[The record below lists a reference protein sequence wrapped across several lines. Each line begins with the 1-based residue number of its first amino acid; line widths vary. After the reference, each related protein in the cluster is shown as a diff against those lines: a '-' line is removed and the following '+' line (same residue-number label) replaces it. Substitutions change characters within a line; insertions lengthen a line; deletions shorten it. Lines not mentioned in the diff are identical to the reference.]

1 MMSRP
6 GRIDHLLVSQRSQF
20 RFHLRSSS
28 HSYRRTRSP
37 GFRSVL
43 TLLAAY
49 RLVFASRPLQDGP
62 REATAL
68 RF

>member
-1 MMSRP
+1 MMSRL
-6 GRIDHLLVSQRSQF
+6 GRIDHPLVSQRSQF

-49 RLVFASRPLQDGP
+49 RLVFAS
-62 REATAL
+62 
-68 RF
+68 

>member
-1 MMSRP
+1 MSRP

-20 RFHLRSSS
+20 RFHLRSIVPFVSAD
-28 HSYRRTRSP
+28 RSP

-49 RLVFASRPLQDGP
+49 RLVYAS
-62 REATAL
+62 
-68 RF
+68 

>member
-1 MMSRP
+1 MSRP
-6 GRIDHLLVSQRSQF
+6 GRIGHLPVSQRSQF
-20 RFHLRSSS
+20 RVSYEVNRPL
-28 HSYRRTRSP
+28 SYRRTRSP

-68 RF
+68 GF